1 MYIRLFSAVFA
12 LAAVLGQAADPPP
25 AKAKGGVEEW
35 SALNTQY
42 QAINRQLMSRRNAIV
57 RDSEEGKVI
66 QAQIRDLTEKIQE
79 LKQGLAEI
87 VAEDEEYKRLQAAM
101 QETRSKLQAVQISR
115 RATTRRPPGLVSPI
129 NPSATPA
136 PGPPPPPPPPPPVPR

>member
-1 MYIRLFSAVFA
+1 MYIRLFSVVFA

-25 AKAKGGVEEW
+25 AKSAKGGVEEW

-79 LKQGLAEI
+79 LKQGLAKI
-87 VAEDEEYKRLQAAM
+87 VAEDEEYKKLQAAM

-115 RATTRRPPGLVSPI
+115 RATTRRPPGLVSPTD
-129 NPSATPA
+129 PSATPA
-136 PGPPPPPPPPPPVPR
+136 PGPPPPPPPPIPR